1 MKPIVLKIGGHD
13 INDYDFLGQLPRVL
27 QTLPNPIIIVHG
39 GGVEITDLQR
49 RLGIT
54 PRYVDGVRITD
65 TASLAVVTQIL
76 RGVVNTRLVS
86 QLILGGLDAVGL
98 SGVDRGM
105 IRAVQMQVEGEED
118 MGFTGVPTQIRV
130 DVLQSYLD
138 AKIIPVIA
146 PVCLGEDGEIYN
158 VNADH
163 VAGAVAG
170 AIQPEQVV
178 FLTNV
183 EGVLNEGKLIPTM
196 TPLQAEQL
204 IEEEIIFGGMIPKV
218 RTALEL
224 LNYGVSRVVITNLTG
239 LANGSGTTLVPNA

>member
-13 INDYDFLGQLPRVL
+13 INDYDFLAKLPHVL
-27 QTLPNPIIIVHG
+27 QTLPNPILIVHG

-54 PRYVDGVRITD
+54 PRYLDGVRITD
-65 TASLAVVTQIL
+65 TASLAIVTQIL

-98 SGVDRGM
+98 CGVDRGM
-105 IRAVQMQVEGEED
+105 IRAVQMQVEGGQD
-118 MGFTGVPTQIRV
+118 MGFTGVPTQVRV
-130 DVLQSYLD
+130 EVLQPYLD

-178 FLTNV
+178 FMTNV
-183 EGVLNEGKLIPTM
+183 EGVLNEGKLIPSM
-196 TPLQAEQL
+196 TPLHAEQL

-239 LANGSGTTLVPNA
+239 LANGSGTTLVPND